1 MPTLLTAVDAS
12 QTATLTTE
20 HTLYEATA
28 NYNFVLVV
36 DTVNMVNGDV
46 TELKIYTKT
55 LATSTAA
62 VAYYAAYA
70 HAQAQPVK
78 YSVPV
83 PANIYFKA
91 TLKQKEGTAG
101 RAYPFAVLSVT

>member
-12 QTATLTTE
+12 QTATINTE

-36 DTVNMVNGDV
+36 DTSNMVNSDV
-46 TELKIYTKT
+46 TELKIYTKA
-55 LATSTAA
+55 LSGGTAA
-62 VAYYAAYA
+62 IAYYAVYA
-70 HAQAQPVK
+70 HAQAQPIK

-91 TLKQKEGTAG
+91 TLKQTEGTG